1 MITSSHNPKIQRV
14 RGLMARH
21 KDRAEGRAFV
31 VEGVRLL
38 EEALAAGC
46 QPELVLFTQQL
57 NERGQKLL
65 KQLTAGGCEV
75 EEILPSLM
83 DSISGT
89 EAPQGILAVV
99 PFINNNNL
107 PQDMD
112 FVIIADGLRDPGN
125 LGTLLRSAA
134 AAGAQAVLLSP
145 TCADVFAPKVVR
157 AGMGAH
163 FRVALAE
170 MNWEE
175 MREVIHAQRRRLK
188 VFIAESGSGKPCWQ
202 ADFRQPMAL
211 LIGGEAEGASPEG
224 QSLADEAVTI
234 PMPGG
239 SESLNAAVAAS
250 ILIFEIIRQRH
261 A

>member
-21 KDRAEGRAFV
+21 KDRMEARAFV

-38 EEALAAGC
+38 EEALAAGHR
-46 QPELVLFTQQL
+46 PELVLFTRQL
-57 NERGQKLL
+57 TERGQSLL
-65 KQLTAGGCEV
+65 SEIGCEV

-83 DSISGT
+83 DSISDT
-89 EAPQGILAVV
+89 DTPQGILAVL
-99 PFINNNNL
+99 PFINSVF
-107 PQDMD
+107 PQDLI

-145 TCADVFAPKVVR
+145 SCADVFAPKVVR

-163 FRVALAE
+163 FRVTLAE

-175 MREVIHAQRRRLK
+175 MREVVHAQTRPLK
-188 VFIAESGSGKPCWQ
+188 VFMAESGSGKPYWQ
-202 ADFRQPMAL
+202 ADFCQPAAL
-211 LIGGEAEGASPEG
+211 LIGSEAEGASPEG
-224 QSLADEAVTI
+224 RSLADEVVTI

-261 A
+261 K

>member
-21 KDRAEGRAFV
+21 KDRVETQSFV

-38 EEALAAGC
+38 EEALAAGT
-46 QPELVLFTQQL
+46 QPELVLFTQQV

-65 KQLTAGGCEV
+65 KQLTAAGCEV

-89 EAPQGILAVV
+89 EAPQGILAVL
-99 PFINNNNL
+99 PFINRIL
-107 PQDMD
+107 PQELD
-112 FVIIADGLRDPGN
+112 FVIIADGVRDPGN

-170 MNWEE
+170 MNWQE
-175 MREVIHAQRRRLK
+175 MREIVHSQTRPLK
-188 VFIAESGSGKPCWQ
+188 VFLAESGSGKPYWQ
-202 ADFRQPMAL
+202 ADFRQPVAL